1 MEGIRRRTGI
11 DAAKKVSD
19 LNEKVLMSWAEK
31 NNIEID
37 GGQLSLLSAYQN
49 RVLEV
54 NEHMNLTAITGDEN
68 FTVKHFI
75 DSLTLLPWL
84 PQNAKVI
91 DVGTGAGFPGVPLK
105 IMRPDVGITLM
116 DSLRKRVYF
125 LRESINLLCLEN
137 VCCVHARAEEFVRK
151 PDYREQYDICAAR
164 AVARLSVLAG
174 YTLPFVKRGGLLL
187 AMKGP
192 DAAEEIAEAAPIIK
206 RLRAE
211 IKEVKPVEIAE
222 GITHTVI
229 VIEK

>member
-1 MEGIRRRTGI
+1 M
-11 DAAKKVSD
+11 
-19 LNEKVLMSWAEK
+19 NESLLMNWAEK
-31 NNIEID
+31 NNIKIN
-37 GGQLSLLSAYQN
+37 GTQISLLSEYQN
-49 RVLEV
+49 CVLEV
-54 NEHMNLTAITGDEN
+54 NKHMNLTAITGDN
-68 FTVKHFI
+68 DFTVKHFI

-105 IMRPDVGITLM
+105 ITRPDISITLM
-116 DSLRKRVYF
+116 DSLRKRVFF
-125 LRESINLLCLEN
+125 LRDSIDLLGLEN
-137 VCCVHARAEEFVRK
+137 VNCVHARAEEFIRK

-192 DAAEEIAEAAPIIK
+192 DAAEEIAEAAPLIK
-206 RLRAE
+206 KLRAE

-229 VIEK
+229 VIER